1 LQRKITANKTFK
13 FNSSE
18 TEKESYLESTKRTAP
33 PISQISRVQKVLFS
47 FPEEGKQRTS
57 SSSPRTS
64 PRVQKDGTSHFP
76 DYFTFIKMLTA
87 AGFFSFLLHV
97 CFPPFLVVLGII
109 LCLASIGKSLGIRRL
124 YVKALLRIFE
134 VSGFPDFGPL

>member
-1 LQRKITANKTFK
+1 VIFFFCSEKLQRTRLSNLT
-13 FNSSE
+13 
-18 TEKESYLESTKRTAP
+18 P
-33 PISQISRVQKVLFS
+33 PKLKKKVTSRVQKVPGRRKAKNFIE
-47 FPEEGKQRTS
+47 FTKNVT
-57 SSSPRTS
+57 
-64 PRVQKDGTSHFP
+64 KN
-76 DYFTFIKMLTA
+76 FTFIKMLTA

-134 VSGFPDFGPL
+134 VSVFLDFGPLSFN